1 MFFMRFTIRT
11 SFYVFL
17 VLLFKKGV
25 AAQIFYEKSYSDKR
39 SFYSKELI
47 DNIGFTVEMCQLLLN
62 FEDIWTNKHFKN
74 LSSDFLGNLLW
85 LAFKYF
91 VCNNTFFMAIE
102 FINQNAT
109 RKKSIASHFHP
120 HWVNYIINSFSTNAP
135 LLYLLKT
142 SENWTFSDVFRE

>member
-1 MFFMRFTIRT
+1 MYFLCYYSRKELRPKFFT
-11 SFYVFL
+11 
-17 VLLFKKGV
+17 K
-25 AAQIFYEKSYSDKR
+25 KSYSEKR
-39 SFYSKELI
+39 SFYSKELTY
-47 DNIGFTVEMCQLLLN
+47 NIGFTVEMCQLLFN
-62 FEDIWTNKHFKN
+62 FGDIWTNKDFKN
-74 LSSDFLGNLLW
+74 LSSDFLRNLLW
-85 LAFKYF
+85 LAFKYL

-120 HWVNYIINSFSTNAP
+120 YWVNYIINSFSTNAP